1 MVELNLGTIQE
12 LSSMLRLYKTVW
24 ETVRA
29 QQEKLSVF
37 KERRTWYVSL
47 NTKRTTGFTLYGLHA
62 FMTSYVFY
70 NTSLGNR
77 DNFDTR

>member
-29 QQEKLSVF
+29 QQEKLSLSQSSK
-37 KERRTWYVSL
+37 KEER
-47 NTKRTTGFTLYGLHA
+47 GI
-62 FMTSYVFY
+62 
-70 NTSLGNR
+70 
-77 DNFDTR
+77 

>member
-24 ETVRA
+24 ETVCA

-47 NTKRTTGFTLYGLHA
+47 NTKRTTGFTLYDLHA
-62 FMTSYVFY
+62 FMSSYVFY
-70 NTSLGNR
+70 DTSLGNR

>member
-29 QQEKLSVF
+29 QQEKLSQSSK
-37 KERRTWYVSL
+37 KEER
-47 NTKRTTGFTLYGLHA
+47 G
-62 FMTSYVFY
+62 M
-70 NTSLGNR
+70 
-77 DNFDTR
+77 